1 MIETKEKYK
10 DYEIHI
16 IENDNVKELI
26 IGVNKPN
33 QDLLQE
39 KFKYNFFNFKSE
51 ELRTNHYYEIFNID
65 ISNNEIIKQAKKI
78 IENSK

>member
-16 IENDNVKELI
+16 IENDNLKELI
-26 IGVNKPN
+26 IGVNK
-33 QDLLQE
+33 QKE
-39 KFKYNFFNFKSE
+39 KEDFKYNFYNFKSE

>member
-16 IENDNVKELI
+16 IERDNVKELI
-26 IGVNKPN
+26 IGVNKSN
-33 QDLLQE
+33 EALL
-39 KFKYNFFNFKSE
+39 FKYNFFNFKSE
-51 ELRTNHYYEIFNID
+51 ELRKNHYYEIFNIGV
-65 ISNNEIIKQAKKI
+65 SNKQIIKEAKKI

>member
-16 IENDNVKELI
+16 IEKDNLKELI
-26 IGVNKPN
+26 IGVNK
-33 QDLLQE
+33 QKE
-39 KFKYNFFNFKSE
+39 KEDFKYNFFNFKSE
-51 ELRTNHYYEIFNID
+51 GLRENHYYEIFEIKS
-65 ISNNEIIKQAKKI
+65 SNEEIIKQAKKI